1 MMCGP
6 CYTDEVQ
13 AFTAAVRAHPH
24 AMALSYSP
32 GGGNS
37 VSAGRWV
44 AGQSPSPRAHNTHFG
59 PTGPSTAPL
68 GTMYRIVTDFHGGW
82 YGWGGLQQ
90 SLMIQGNFSAAGLG
104 GANNTWPDPDMIPI
118 GHGFWGRSQEQD
130 DRGQTIMTAF
140 ILSRA
145 PLMAAGKFP
154 LDDKSLSYLANREA
168 LRIHAQAVPYLGT
181 ATSPLPTYLGN
192 CTCVGGASGCT
203 IPRNFFPAQPCV
215 QIWASHL
222 PPHTPHPTHTP
233 HTPHP
238 TQNTSVAPTLA
249 IGIINL
255 GENVTSVSGVALR
268 AALDGAG
275 VRVGGGRWLDV
286 WSGQVLSSSTSFTL
300 RPHAS
305 VLLEMMG

>member
-13 AFTAAVRAHPH
+13 AFTAAVRAHPR
-24 AMALSYSP
+24 ALALSYSP

-44 AGQSPSPRAHNTHFG
+44 AGQAPSPRPHTTHFG
-59 PTGPSTAPL
+59 PTGPSTSPL

-118 GHGFWGRSQEQD
+118 GKGFWGRSQEQD
-130 DRGQTIMTAF
+130 DRGQTIMTSF
-140 ILSRA
+140 VLSRA

-154 LDDKSLSYLANREA
+154 LDKKSLSYLANPEA
-168 LRIHAQAVPYLGT
+168 LRIHATAEPYLGT
-181 ATSPLPTYLGN
+181 PGAELPTYLGN
-192 CTCVGGASGCT
+192 CTCVGGPSGCT
-203 IPRNFFPAQPCV
+203 IPRNFFPARPCV

-222 PPHTPHPTHTP
+222 PAPTHSSSTSTTP
-233 HTPHP
+233 
-238 TQNTSVAPTLA
+238 ALA
-249 IGIINL
+249 VGIINL
-255 GENVTSVSGVALR
+255 GENATTISDTELR
-268 AALDGAG
+268 QTLT
-275 VRVGGGRWLDV
+275 RVGVSVRRGSWLNV
-286 WSGQVLSSSTSFTL
+286 WSGESLSPPATFTL

-305 VLLEMMG
+305 VLLEMI